1 MNAPGNLAQGVS
13 RQPEVLRRHVHLRR
27 LLQKSLNSLV
37 RSPQQATMPL
47 ARQRRR
53 PTLALALADTAKND
67 PRRECLSDTCPAR
80 LRRQPI
86 DGTQRK
92 HG

>member
-1 MNAPGNLAQGVS
+1 
-13 RQPEVLRRHVHLRR
+13 
-27 LLQKSLNSLV
+27 
-37 RSPQQATMPL
+37 MPL